1 MKLKL
6 LDYKDLP
13 DLPIGSNLEFFND
26 TIYLIDDDASDLV
39 VLNKKWQ
46 KQAVHHL
53 LVSDD
58 GKILPKSKSDFEATT
73 IVVVNSIPRLLVLGF
88 DIKDNQHKAI
98 LVNLDD
104 LTKEEF
110 DISEFYNRLKETVG
124 VINIESAAIV
134 LGKLVLC
141 NRDHKAAPENHI
153 IITDIDFW
161 KNQATAEITTISFDL
176 PQTPK
181 QVVGLS
187 GLTYSYQN
195 DWLIAT
201 LLTENGSPANNNATG
216 DSYLAIIENASR
228 KVVRKKMKVN
238 TLFHLSELNEAFAGH
253 NIQSVCIRTEKNM
266 RLKLFL
272 LADNRAGKNGVF
284 VVRVKD

>member
-6 LDYKDLP
+6 LDYKELP
-13 DLPIGSNLEFFND
+13 DLPVGSNLEFFND
-26 TIYLIDDDASDLV
+26 AIYLVDDDASDMV
-39 VLNKKWQ
+39 VFNKKWQ
-46 KQAVHHL
+46 KEAVHPL
-53 LVSDD
+53 LVN
-58 GKILPKSKSDFEATT
+58 GEPRIAPKGKSDFEATT
-73 IVVVNSIPRLLVLGF
+73 IVEVNSIPRLLVLGI
-88 DIKDNQHKAI
+88 DIKDNHHKAI

-110 DISEFYNRLKETVG
+110 DISEFYTRLKQTVG

-153 IITDIDFW
+153 IVTDADFW

-187 GLTYSYQN
+187 GLTYSYKN
-195 DWLIAT
+195 DWLVAT
-201 LLTENGSPANNNATG
+201 LLTEDGTAVDGRG
-216 DSYLAIIENASR
+216 DSYLAVIENASR

-238 TLFHLSELNEAFAGH
+238 TLFHLSELDGSFSGFNL
-253 NIQSVCIRTEKNM
+253 QSVCIRTEKTA
-266 RLKLFL
+266 RLKLYM
-272 LADNRAGKNGVF
+272 LAGNKQGMNGVF
-284 VVRVKD
+284 TVRVKE

>member
-13 DLPIGSNLEFFND
+13 DLPVGSNLEFLND

-53 LVSDD
+53 LVNGDA
-58 GKILPKSKSDFEATT
+58 KILPKSKSDFEATT

-88 DIKDNQHKAI
+88 DATDNHHKAI

-110 DISEFYNRLKETVG
+110 DISEFYKRLKETVG

-153 IITDIDFW
+153 IITDVDFW

-195 DWLIAT
+195 DWLVAT
-201 LLTENGSPANNNATG
+201 LLTENGSPANNSATG

-238 TLFHLSELNEAFAGH
+238 TLFHLSELNEAFAGQ

-284 VVRVKD
+284 AVRVKD

>member
-6 LDYKDLP
+6 LDYKEIP
-13 DLPIGSNLEFFND
+13 DLPIGSNLEFYND
-26 TIYLIDDDASDLV
+26 TLYLVDDDASDMV
-39 VLNKKWQ
+39 ALNKKWQ
-46 KQAVHHL
+46 IQTAHQL
-53 LVSDD
+53 LRSDD
-58 GKILPKSKSDFEATT
+58 PKIISGIKSDLEATT

-88 DIKDNQHKAI
+88 DAKDNHHKAI

-104 LTKEEF
+104 YTKEEF
-110 DISEFYNRLKETVG
+110 DITEFYNRLKATVG

-153 IITDIDFW
+153 IVTDSDFW
-161 KNQATAEITTISFDL
+161 KNQANAEITTISFDL

-187 GLTYSYQN
+187 GLAYSYKN
-195 DWLIAT
+195 DWLVVT
-201 LLTENGSPANNNATG
+201 LLSESTDKDHQITG
-216 DSYLAIIENASR
+216 DSYLAVIENASR

-238 TLFHLSELNEAFAGH
+238 SLFHLSETDSAFAGY
-253 NIQSVCIRTEKNM
+253 NMQSICIRSEKDA
-266 RLKLFL
+266 RLKLYL
-272 LADNRAGKNGVF
+272 LADNKAGKNGVF
-284 VVRVKD
+284 TVRVKE